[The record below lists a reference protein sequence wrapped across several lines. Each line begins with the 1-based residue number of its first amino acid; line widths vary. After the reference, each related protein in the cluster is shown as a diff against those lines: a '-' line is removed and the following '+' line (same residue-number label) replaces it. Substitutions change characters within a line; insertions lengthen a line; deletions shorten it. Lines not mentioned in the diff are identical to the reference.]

1 MLYDL
6 SNEYQKQDFISKVK
20 ALLEGNK
27 LPVVE
32 LKKINPQRTR
42 SQNAYLHVILG
53 YFASQTGYSIDEVKH
68 DFFKKECNPE
78 LFYRERVNVKGN
90 TVRYLRSS
98 ADLDTA
104 EMTLAIQ
111 RFRNWSSAKAGI
123 YLPDANEKSFL
134 TYCEQ
139 EMERFKEY
147 G

>member
-6 SNEYQKQDFISKVK
+6 SNEYQKQDFINKVK

-32 LKKINPQRTR
+32 LKKINLQRTS
-42 SQNAYLHVILG
+42 SQNRYLHVLLG
-53 YFASQTGYSIDEVKH
+53 YFASQTGYSLEEVKQ

-78 LFYRERVNVKGN
+78 LFYRERLNAKGGK
-90 TVRYLRSS
+90 VRYLRSS

-111 RFRNWSSAKAGI
+111 RFRNWSSAKANI
-123 YLPDANEKSFL
+123 YLPDAHESSFL
-134 TYCEQ
+134 IYCEQ
-139 EMERFKEY
+139 EYQRFQEY